1 MNRIR
6 KILLHAAPAALL
18 RSCGVRDIQVEAH
31 LLDFSCGQPLYH
43 ALARHLWTSYVL
55 MQPFLSKMGYGSRQ
69 EVYTL
74 CEQLSA
80 EIATDETFQGG
91 MTVLRA
97 WGQKGETPE
106 SGEDEYVLPPIFP
119 SLRENGEDTR
129 VSIH

>member
-1 MNRIR
+1 MDELR
-6 KILLHAAPAALL
+6 PDAAL
-18 RSCGVRDIQVEAH
+18 SD
-31 LLDFSCGQPLYH
+31 
-43 ALARHLWTSYVL
+43 
-55 MQPFLSKMGYGSRQ
+55 KMGYGSRQ